1 MKLAARYSATQFSLH
16 RTWVEWCAVFLPA
29 VLLLAPIRNA
39 VESSMALQMLAEFP
53 FVMASGFAAS
63 RMVSRRIGDGR
74 AFEAIMHMGLVPL
87 LGATLCLMFW
97 MVPLG
102 LDLARLDAGI
112 DAAKLAS
119 LFIAGGALQHGLR
132 RAPGG
137 GLVFFAGN
145 LIWMLAT
152 VGLLFHDTPTRLCAS
167 YLMDD
172 QRLTG
177 IGLVAY
183 AIAVAIGIVL
193 HLRRLPGFE
202 FSFLAQDRDTD
213 EQ

>member
-193 HLRRLPGFE
+193 HLRRLPGFG

>member
-137 GLVFFAGN
+137 GAGF
-145 LIWMLAT
+145 LCWKPDLDARHGGLA
-152 VGLLFHDTPTRLCAS
+152 VS
-167 YLMDD
+167 
-172 QRLTG
+172 
-177 IGLVAY
+177 
-183 AIAVAIGIVL
+183 
-193 HLRRLPGFE
+193 
-202 FSFLAQDRDTD
+202 
-213 EQ
+213 

>member
-74 AFEAIMHMGLVPL
+74 AFEAIMHMGQVPL

-193 HLRRLPGFE
+193 HLRRLPGFG

>member
-1 MKLAARYSATQFSLH
+1 
-16 RTWVEWCAVFLPA
+16 
-29 VLLLAPIRNA
+29 
-39 VESSMALQMLAEFP
+39 
-53 FVMASGFAAS
+53 
-63 RMVSRRIGDGR
+63 
-74 AFEAIMHMGLVPL
+74 
-87 LGATLCLMFW
+87 MFW

-193 HLRRLPGFE
+193 HLRRLPGFG

>member
-1 MKLAARYSATQFSLH
+1 MDGGSGGHARAGVRAVGDKLWGVHACENDR
-16 RTWVEWCAVFLPA
+16 
-29 VLLLAPIRNA
+29 
-39 VESSMALQMLAEFP
+39 
-53 FVMASGFAAS
+53 G
-63 RMVSRRIGDGR
+63 
-74 AFEAIMHMGLVPL
+74 
-87 LGATLCLMFW
+87 
-97 MVPLG
+97 
-102 LDLARLDAGI
+102 
-112 DAAKLAS
+112 
-119 LFIAGGALQHGLR
+119 
-132 RAPGG
+132 APGG

-193 HLRRLPGFE
+193 HLRRLPGFG

>member
-1 MKLAARYSATQFSLH
+1 
-16 RTWVEWCAVFLPA
+16 
-29 VLLLAPIRNA
+29 
-39 VESSMALQMLAEFP
+39 
-53 FVMASGFAAS
+53 
-63 RMVSRRIGDGR
+63 
-74 AFEAIMHMGLVPL
+74 IMHMGLVPL

-193 HLRRLPGFE
+193 HLRRLPGFG